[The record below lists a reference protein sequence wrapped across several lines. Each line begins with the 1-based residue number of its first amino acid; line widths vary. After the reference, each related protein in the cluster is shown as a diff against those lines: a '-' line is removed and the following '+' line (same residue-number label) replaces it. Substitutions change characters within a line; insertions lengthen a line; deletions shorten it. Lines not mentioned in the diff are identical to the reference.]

1 MYEKYYKHKQKWA
14 NNKLNIVPF
23 KSELMKYTEIQYIL
37 LFIYLKWF
45 PVLHLNK

>member
-23 KSELMKYTEIQYIL
+23 KTELMKYTEIL
-37 LFIYLKWF
+37 KKLFFCLFI
-45 PVLHLNK
+45 